1 MKIGKRA
8 IPIWFKIFKYDDKD
22 NMNRSHVKEG
32 EVSIKIGSDIAVF
45 LQDSLIKK

>member
-1 MKIGKRA
+1 MIQKLLNV
-8 IPIWFKIFKYDDKD
+8 FVSLEDKTTD
-22 NMNRSHVKEG
+22 SFIE